1 MSMNEKEQPQNGENA
16 VDFEVSKSVMAAKSE
31 HRAWTITKVTC
42 GLTVLSWLAL
52 VLLMPLKTV
61 VPYIVT
67 VDKNSGH
74 TQILSAIDQK
84 TLTEQQALDRYWVAN
99 YLRWREV
106 YDWYTLGNDYN
117 NTLLFSSPNVQA
129 EYASIFEGDNALD
142 VIWGKRIKAKVKIL
156 SIVNDAAKQLTTVR
170 FEKTIKNVEDRGKGQ
185 TSVWVA
191 TITHR
196 YTDTEMSE
204 EMRLINPL
212 GFEVISYR
220 VDPELVR

>member
-1 MSMNEKEQPQNGENA
+1 MSMNEKEQDQIGDNA

-31 HRAWTITKVTC
+31 HRAWTITKITC
-42 GLTVLSWLAL
+42 GLTTLSWLAL

-74 TQILSAIDQK
+74 TQILSVLDQK
-84 TLTEQQALDRYWVAN
+84 TLTEQEALDRYWIAN

-106 YDWYTLGNDYN
+106 YDWYTLQDDFN
-117 NTLLFSSPNVQA
+117 NTLLFSSPAVQA
-129 EYASIFEGDNALD
+129 EYSSIFEGDDALD
-142 VIWGKRIKAKVKIL
+142 TVWGKRIKAKVNIL
-156 SIVNDAAKQLTTVR
+156 SIVNDTAKQLTTLR
-170 FEKTIKNVEDRGKGQ
+170 FEKTIKNVEDRGNGQ

-196 YTDTEMSE
+196 YTDTEMTE
-204 EMRLINPL
+204 EMRLVNPL
-212 GFEVISYR
+212 GFEVTSYR
-220 VDPELVR
+220 VDPELAR

>member
-1 MSMNEKEQPQNGENA
+1 MNEKEQAQIFEGA
-16 VDFEVSKSVMAAKSE
+16 VDFEISKSVMAAKSE
-31 HRAWTITKVTC
+31 HRAWTITKAAC
-42 GLTVLSWLAL
+42 GLTVLSWIAL

-61 VPYIVT
+61 TPYIVT

-74 TQILSAIDQK
+74 TQILSALDQK

-106 YDWYTLGNDYN
+106 YDWYTLQDDFN
-117 NTLLFSSPNVQA
+117 NTLLFSSPTVQA

-142 VIWGKRIKAKVKIL
+142 TVWGKRIKAKVNIL
-156 SIVNDAAKQLTTVR
+156 SIVNDTAKHLTTLR
-170 FEKTIKNVEDRGKGQ
+170 FEKTIKNVEDRGNGQ

-196 YTDTEMSE
+196 YIDTDMTE

-212 GFEVISYR
+212 GFEVTSYR